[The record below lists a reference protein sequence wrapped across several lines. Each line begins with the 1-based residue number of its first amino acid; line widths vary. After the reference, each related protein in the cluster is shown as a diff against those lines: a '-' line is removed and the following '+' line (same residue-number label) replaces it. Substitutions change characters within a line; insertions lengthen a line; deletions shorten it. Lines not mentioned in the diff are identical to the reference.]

1 MTTARIRTLA
11 AVEKETG
18 MSSLPR
24 HQSCHA
30 DSPGAS
36 TAAAQP
42 QHTPTPLTGQDALVA
57 LVDAHHL
64 LACFFELQQRVG
76 ALQIQLQ
83 VARDRAETQAREAV
97 RLIERFAET
106 DPAQLGVSLSGSAQ
120 AAIGVATDQLLRL
133 EQDVTDSVVR
143 RCGGE

>member
-1 MTTARIRTLA
+1 
-11 AVEKETG
+11 

-42 QHTPTPLTGQDALVA
+42 QHTPTPLTGQDALSA

-64 LACFFELQQRVG
+64 LTRLVELQQRTHT
-76 ALQIQLQ
+76 LQVQLQ
-83 VARDRAETQAREAV
+83 LARDRAETQAREAL

-106 DPAQLGVSLSGSAQ
+106 DPAQLGVSPGCSAQ
-120 AAIGVATDQLLRL
+120 ATIVLATDKLLRL

-143 RCGGE
+143 RCEGQ